1 MKTDLVV
8 EGVIMNNNKTLLIH
22 HRKLN
27 IWVPAGG
34 HIDENEV
41 PDDALLREIK
51 EETQLDVEI
60 INNCQLLP
68 EGNTRRNLAVPFHS
82 NLHSVGDHDH
92 CCFFYLCKALNPE
105 NLKINKESIDYKWI
119 SKEEVDNDFIPAEIK
134 KILKKAFEEYE
145 KIKSNS
151 SSIL

>member
-8 EGVIMNNNKTLLIH
+8 EGIIIHNDKVLLIH
-22 HRKLN
+22 HRKLD
-27 IWVPAGG
+27 IWVPVGG
-34 HIDENEV
+34 HIDENET

-60 INNCQLLP
+60 INNNQMP
-68 EGNTRRNLAVPFHS
+68 PKGNTKRNLAIPFHS

-105 NLKINKESIDYKWI
+105 SIKINKESIDYKWI
-119 SKEEVDNDFIPAEIK
+119 SKEEIDSDFIPAEIK
-134 KILKKAFEEYE
+134 RVLRKAFEEYE
-145 KIKSNS
+145 KLKDNS
-151 SSIL
+151 SSLP